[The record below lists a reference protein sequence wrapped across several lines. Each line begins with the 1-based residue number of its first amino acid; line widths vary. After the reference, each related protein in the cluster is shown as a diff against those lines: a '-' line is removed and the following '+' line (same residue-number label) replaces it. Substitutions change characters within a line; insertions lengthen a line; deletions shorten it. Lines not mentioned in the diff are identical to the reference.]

1 MGLRTRNGRSRM
13 MYIRFL
19 GSACVV
25 LLLVAAAVAQESYD
39 QVLHHWDYDKNTPLN
54 ITQAGIEE
62 RDGVTIYDISFS
74 SPVSDRSAAVGPNG
88 GKVTAYLVVPSGQG
102 RFPAVIFGHWCM
114 PGSEKK
120 NRTEF
125 LDEAIVLAHSGVIS
139 LLPDHVIVHPGFV
152 EDNTP
157 LNDQQIA
164 VEVQQDVNLRRGA
177 DLLLARK
184 DVDPNR
190 LAYVGH
196 SCDGSAGGFLSGT
209 EKRFKAFVIMAGDL
223 SFEIDKKTK
232 SFQEYRQKIGPDKFD
247 AFAAKYFW
255 MDGGKYVSHAAPA
268 AMFLQYAT
276 DEPFLNGELA
286 KQYFEIVSEPKKL
299 KIYEAPHAL
308 NAEATRD
315 RIAFLAEQLSFKPP
329 DAKAVAAIPVL
340 AQPPWPKAPQ

>member
-1 MGLRTRNGRSRM
+1 MRLRTRNGGSCI
-13 MYIRFL
+13 MYIRFI

-25 LLLVAAAVAQESYD
+25 LLLVAAAIAQESYD
-39 QVLHHWDYDKNTPLN
+39 QVLHHWDYDKSAPLN
-54 ITQAGIEE
+54 IKQAGIEE
-62 RDGVTIYDISFS
+62 RDGVTIQDISFS
-74 SPVSDRSAAVGPNG
+74 SPVSDRSTAIGPNG
-88 GKVTAYLVVPSGQG
+88 GAVSAYLVVPSGQG
-102 RFPAVIFGHWCM
+102 PFPAVIFGHWCM

-152 EDNTP
+152 EDSTP
-157 LNDQQIA
+157 LNEQQIA
-164 VEVQQDVNLRRGA
+164 VEVQQNVNLRRGA
-177 DLLLARK
+177 DLLLWRK
-184 DVDPNR
+184 DVDPKR

-196 SCDGSAGGFLSGT
+196 SCDGSAGGFLSGV
-209 EKRFKAFVIMAGDL
+209 EKRFKAFVIMAGDI
-223 SFEIDKKTK
+223 SFDIDKKTK
-232 SFQEYRQKIGPDKFD
+232 AVQEYRQKIGADKFD
-247 AFAAKYFW
+247 TFATKHAW

-299 KIYEAPHAL
+299 KIYDAPHAL
-308 NAEATRD
+308 SAEATRD

-329 DAKAVAAIPVL
+329 DAKAMAAIPALV
-340 AQPPWPKAPQ
+340 QPPWPKAPQ

>member
-1 MGLRTRNGRSRM
+1 MVSSM
-13 MYIRFL
+13 FIRCS
-19 GSACVV
+19 GCAC
-25 LLLVAAAVAQESYD
+25 LAMLLVAAAFAQESYNEL
-39 QVLHHWDYDKNTPLN
+39 LHHWDYDKSAPLN
-54 ITQAGIEE
+54 IKQAGIEE
-62 RDGVTIYDISFS
+62 RGGVAIYDISFS
-74 SPVSDRSAAVGPNG
+74 SPVGERSIAVGPHG
-88 GKVTAYLVVPSGQG
+88 GTVTAFLIVPRGPG
-102 RFPAVIFGHWCM
+102 PFPAVIYGHWCM

-120 NRTEF
+120 NRNEF
-125 LDEAIVLAHSGVIS
+125 LDEAIALAHSGVIS

-152 EDNTP
+152 EDSTP
-157 LNDQQIA
+157 LNEQQIA
-164 VEVQQDVNLRRGA
+164 VVVQQDVNLRRGA

-184 DVDPNR
+184 DVDPLR

-196 SCDGSAGGFLSGT
+196 SCDGSAGGFLSGV

-232 SFQEYRQKIGPDKFD
+232 ALQEYRQKTGADKFD
-247 AFAAKYFW
+247 AFAAKYSW

-299 KIYEAPHAL
+299 KIYDAPHAL

-315 RIAFLAEQLSFKPP
+315 RIAFLADQLSFKPP
-329 DAKAVAAIPVL
+329 AAKTITAIPALV
-340 AQPPWPKAPQ
+340 QPPWPKPPQ

>member
-1 MGLRTRNGRSRM
+1 M
-13 MYIRFL
+13 MSIRFL
-19 GSACVV
+19 GSGCVV
-25 LLLVAAAVAQESYD
+25 LLLVAAAIAQESYD
-39 QVLHHWDYDKNTPLN
+39 QVLHHWDYDKSAPLN
-54 ITQAGIEE
+54 IKQAGIEE
-62 RDGVTIYDISFS
+62 LDGVTIHDISFS
-74 SPVSDRSAAVGPNG
+74 SPVGERSTAIGPNG
-88 GKVTAYLVVPSGQG
+88 GMVTAYLIVPQGQG
-102 RFPAVIFGHWCM
+102 LFPAVIFGHWCM

-152 EDNTP
+152 EDSTP
-157 LNDQQIA
+157 LNEQQIA

-184 DVDPNR
+184 DVDPKR

-196 SCDGSAGGFLSGT
+196 SCDGSAGGFLSGV

-223 SFEIDKKTK
+223 SFDIDKKTK
-232 SFQEYRQKIGPDKFD
+232 SVQEYRQKIGPDKFD
-247 AFAAKYFW
+247 TFAAKYAW
-255 MDGGKYVSHAAPA
+255 MDGAKYISHAAPA

-276 DEPFLNGELA
+276 GEPFLNGELA

-299 KIYEAPHAL
+299 KIYNAPHAL
-308 NAEATRD
+308 SAEATRD

-329 DAKAVAAIPVL
+329 DAKTIDAIPALV
-340 AQPPWPKAPQ
+340 QPAWPKAPQ